1 MAVADGGD
9 GVGGDGVSSLPPSL
23 CEDGAARLRCPWRF
37 VDGEEPLQGEA
48 RLDDG
53 AGALRERDGEV
64 VVLDGDEQAG
74 GFEVGDDLF
83 ARDEAVEAVVGRA
96 GQVDVR
102 GLVEDGER
110 GQRVA
115 LADGEV
121 VGVVRGRDLDR
132 AGAELGLR
140 PVVGE
145 DGDLAVRAAVD
156 GAQWQRD
163 ELADE
168 VRCSAR
174 RSG

>member
-1 MAVADGGD
+1 M
-9 GVGGDGVSSLPPSL
+9 
-23 CEDGAARLRCPWRF
+23 
-37 VDGEEPLQGEA
+37 
-48 RLDDG
+48 
-53 AGALRERDGEV
+53 
-64 VVLDGDEQAG
+64 VLDGNEQAG

-83 ARDEAVEAVVGRA
+83 ARNEAVEAVVGRA
-96 GQVDVR
+96 GQSDVR
-102 GLVEDGER
+102 GRVEDGER
-110 GQRVA
+110 GESVA

-145 DGDLAVRAAVD
+145 DGDFAVRAVVD

-168 VRCSAR
+168 VRCSAASFGLTATAVSPSMV
-174 RSG
+174 SGRVVATTMEPVPSANG